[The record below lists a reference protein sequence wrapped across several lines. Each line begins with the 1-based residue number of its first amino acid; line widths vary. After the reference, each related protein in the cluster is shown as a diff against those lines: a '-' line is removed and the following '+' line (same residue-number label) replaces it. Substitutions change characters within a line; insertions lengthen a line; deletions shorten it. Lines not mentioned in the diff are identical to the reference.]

1 MDTLVT
7 PLPANPV
14 ECARA
19 FLEAILW
26 GAHTTVWELLSEEG
40 RDTVLTVAASRG
52 LDRVTASR
60 IRDDQSDPA
69 DHDEFLR
76 ELTQGL
82 RRDLRSVDLARVT
95 PSAETNARSDDTVV
109 VDLVTPSE
117 IPGTENWPAGEVVVG
132 LDPDGHWRVH
142 RLEPRIVP

>member
-1 MDTLVT
+1 MVT
-7 PLPANPV
+7 QPPADPV

-26 GAHTTVWELLSEEG
+26 GSHTTIWELLSEDG

-52 LDRVTASR
+52 LDRVTVNR
-60 IRDDQSDPA
+60 IRDGQSDPV
-69 DHDEFLR
+69 DHDVFLR

-82 RRDLRSVDLARVT
+82 RRDLRSVDLARVA
-95 PSAETNARSDDTVV
+95 PGRSHELDDGAVV

-117 IPGTENWPAGEVVVG
+117 IPGTEDWPAGQIVVG
-132 LDPDGHWRVH
+132 LDPAGRWRVR
-142 RLEPRIVP
+142 RLEPRVVP